1 MGINF
6 IAMSKTQVGGLMETQ
21 ILDDYFQPVVFS
33 RNIGYF
39 SLQCHTL
46 ISGGKFLL
54 HREWNNAPFAQTAT
68 HICLLLSLLLPPS
81 FYPVA

>member
-1 MGINF
+1 
-6 IAMSKTQVGGLMETQ
+6 MSKTQVGGLMKTQ
-21 ILDDYFQPVVFS
+21 ILDDYFQPVVFR

-81 FYPVA
+81 FDPVA

>member
-1 MGINF
+1 
-6 IAMSKTQVGGLMETQ
+6 MSKTQVGGLMETQ

-33 RNIGYF
+33 MNIGYF